1 MKKIP
6 TEELL
11 RAFYFKRK
19 QTKCILAQGT
29 TLAHLTGNNKKL
41 RYREEHSAS
50 VVLRWCTL

>member
-19 QTKCILAQGT
+19 QTILAQGT